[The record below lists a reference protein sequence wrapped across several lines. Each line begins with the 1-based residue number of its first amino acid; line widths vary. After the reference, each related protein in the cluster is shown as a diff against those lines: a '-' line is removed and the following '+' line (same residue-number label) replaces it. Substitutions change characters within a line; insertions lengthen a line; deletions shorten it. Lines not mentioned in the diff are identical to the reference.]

1 MRATAAQRDGRYLM
15 PAYTNLSERRAGNAS
30 VIDRAEGV
38 YVYTDDGRVL
48 LDAMSSMWA
57 ATLGF
62 SNKRVV
68 QAAKTQ
74 LERMPFYHCGLR
86 MTHNP
91 AVELAERLANMV
103 PIRGARIHYATTG
116 SEANDF
122 LVKFIWYYNNAVGRP
137 RKKKIISRVNS
148 WHGATIASGSMS
160 GIARGRIGFDLPID
174 RFIYADE
181 PHYYREALAGETE
194 RQFCERLASNLD
206 ELIVREGPDTV
217 AAFIAEPVTGSSG
230 VVVPPRPYYPMIQEV
245 LRRHGVLFIADE
257 VITGF
262 GRTGHMFGST
272 AFDIEPDAMTF
283 AKGLTAAYAPLSAI
297 AISEELYEG
306 IVKGS
311 DSLGF
316 FSHGTT
322 FAGHP
327 VGCATALE
335 VLRVLED
342 DGILGNVNR
351 CGARLGEG
359 LKRMLKLPYVGEVRG
374 IGLMWGVELV
384 ADKVS
389 RRLFAKTGEAGRALA
404 AAAERNGLIVR
415 NVAKG
420 DAVAIAPPL
429 IISEAEVDELLIRFE
444 RALTET
450 LHTIEERGLH
460 H

>member
-1 MRATAAQRDGRYLM
+1 M
-15 PAYTNLSERRAGNAS
+15 PAYTNLSERRAGDVS

-38 YVYTDDGRVL
+38 FVYTADGRVL

-174 RFIYADE
+174 RFIYTDE

-206 ELIVREGPDTV
+206 ELIEREGPDTV